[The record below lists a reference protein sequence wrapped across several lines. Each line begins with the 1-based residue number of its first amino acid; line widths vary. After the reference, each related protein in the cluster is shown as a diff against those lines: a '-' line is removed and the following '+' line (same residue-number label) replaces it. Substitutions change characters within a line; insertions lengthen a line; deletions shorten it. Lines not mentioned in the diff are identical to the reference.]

1 MQAKNW
7 VVPALMVFSL
17 SGCVVAINDHNKS
30 HSDGSNWREIQKS
43 NRNYINQLT
52 TGTTMTTV
60 MQQLGTADFTETF
73 QKGDTAVQVLF
84 YRTHHRRSDGMT
96 TKDECT
102 PLVFKNGQ
110 LTGWGDKAYTYL

>member
-1 MQAKNW
+1 MHAKNW
-7 VVPALMVFSL
+7 LVPALMVFSL
-17 SGCVVAINDHNKS
+17 SGCVIAINDHNKS
-30 HSDGSNWREIQKS
+30 DSDGTNWRENQKN
-43 NRNYINQLT
+43 NRQYINQLT
-52 TGTTMTTV
+52 TGTPMITV

-73 QKGDTAVQVLF
+73 QKDDDAVQVLF

-110 LTGWGDKAYTYL
+110 LTGWGEKAYNYL